1 MINFIL
7 IGRKFNFFDMA
18 KFIHSDELS
27 SFKRAFTDWNNTSSA
42 TYKAIA
48 FIDEGY
54 IVTHGQIFSTG
65 LGAKANPYGLAVS
78 NTDGKLTVTVGGYC
92 SDAVNVLI
100 GATDG
105 EFTSASVEN
114 GSVTINHKK
123 TSDVT
128 SYTKTTKGIDSSSET
143 SESATIVSYIDYDE
157 YGHLHSADARNLI
170 LNKVKSISDAN
181 TSTTK
186 RYLLGHNSIGKTDET
201 YANSEIYFTGNTLH
215 VGDLKVGTSSITDLI
230 SASQALYFKGTIGKS
245 ITNADNKTT
254 FNTLPTANVKV
265 GDLYVVGTGG
275 YTVTHSDNTTDVCEA
290 GDMIIATATTPT
302 WAVVQRNLENA
313 LTESNLNGTTSGN
326 KLKVYKE
333 NDGNLYVT
341 QTDTNTWRE
350 VQVEG
355 IKKLANN
362 VSTALNFIAETG
374 ISISYDKGIKIKN
387 SSPLSSAK
395 ALTLKY
401 YANSNDTTATD
412 WTSYTP
418 TINKTLTFKAGK
430 NITLSNSGDILTIT
444 AADAPTHY
452 NLTISGTD
460 SSSNTKSIT
469 YSPIGAE
476 KTIKFGSNLT
486 TTVSDNVL
494 TVSGTA
500 NTWRNVSAY
509 LLSGDQSSAAEI
521 LSNTIGTADLAFG
534 SDFVW
539 TKSAGAA
546 DGEIQIGWC
555 EITTG
560 SDGTITKAYAV

>member
-1 MINFIL
+1 
-7 IGRKFNFFDMA
+7 MA
-18 KFIHSDELS
+18 KFIHSDKLS
-27 SFKRAFTDWNNTSSA
+27 SFKSTFTDWNSASSA

-65 LGAKANPYGLAVS
+65 LGSNDNPYGLDVK
-78 NTDGKLTVTVGGYC
+78 NNNGTLTVTVGGY
-92 SDAVNVLI
+92 SKSTSVLI
-100 GATDG
+100 GANDG
-105 EFTSASVEN
+105 TFTTAKVES
-114 GSVTINHKK
+114 GKVTINHKK
-123 TSDVT
+123 ASEVT
-128 SYTKTTKGIDSSSET
+128 TDSTFEKGINSNTET
-143 SESATIVSYIDYDE
+143 NASATVVSYIKYDE
-157 YGHLHSADARNLI
+157 YGHLHSANARKLM
-170 LNKVKSISDAN
+170 LNKVKSSNDAD

-186 RYLLGHNSIGKTDET
+186 RYLLGHETINNTDET
-201 YANSEIYFTGNTLH
+201 YTNSQIYFTGNTLH

-230 SASQALYFKGTIGKS
+230 SASQALYFKGTVGKS

-254 FNTLPTANVKV
+254 FNTLPTTNVKV

-290 GDMIIATATTPT
+290 GDMIIATAATPT

-313 LTESNLNGTTSGN
+313 LTKSNLNGTTSGN
-326 KLKVYKE
+326 KLKVYE
-333 NDGNLYVT
+333 DNENLYVT

-355 IKKLANN
+355 VKKID
-362 VSTALNFIAETG
+362 STESTELNFLFDQDG
-374 ISISYDKGIKIKN
+374 ISISYDNGIKIKN
-387 SSPLSSAK
+387 SSPLSAAK
-395 ALTLKY
+395 SLTLNY
-401 YANSNDTTATD
+401 YKTSDVKTVTSWA
-412 WTSYTP
+412 SYTP
-418 TINKTLTFKAGK
+418 TTEKTLTFKAGK
-430 NITLSNSGDILTIT
+430 NITLSSNNDILTID

-452 NLTISGTD
+452 DLNIKGTD
-460 SSSNTKSIT
+460 SNNTI
-469 YSPIGAE
+469 
-476 KTIKFGSNLT
+476 KTIIYRPTTKNSKTITFGSNLT
-486 TTVSDNVL
+486 TTVSGDTL

-509 LLSGDQSSAAEI
+509 LLSGDQSSASEI
-521 LSNTIGTADLAFG
+521 LSNNIGTADLAFG

-539 TKSAGAA
+539 TKAAGAT

>member
-1 MINFIL
+1 
-7 IGRKFNFFDMA
+7 MA
-18 KFIHSDELS
+18 KFIHSDKLS
-27 SFKRAFTDWNNTSSA
+27 SFKSTFTDWNNTSSA

-65 LGAKANPYGLAVS
+65 LGAKDNPYGLEVS
-78 NTDGKLTVTVGGYC
+78 NADGKLKVTVGGY
-92 SDAVNVLI
+92 SASANVLI
-100 GATDG
+100 GAKDG

-114 GSVTINHKK
+114 GNVTINHKK
-123 TSDVT
+123 TKNVTTSDNT
-128 SYTKTTKGIDSSSET
+128 EKGTNDDSET
-143 SESATIVSYIDYDE
+143 NEFAKIVSYINYDE
-157 YGHLHSADARNLI
+157 YGHLHSASARNLI

-181 TSTTK
+181 TSATK
-186 RYLLGHNSIGKTDET
+186 RYLLGHSEIGQTDET
-201 YANSEIYFTGNTLH
+201 YANSKIYFTGSTLY
-215 VGDLKVGTSSITDLI
+215 VGDLKVGNNSITDLI

-254 FNTLPTANVKV
+254 FNTLPAANVKV

-326 KLKVYKE
+326 ELKVYKK
-333 NDGNLYVT
+333 NDGNLYVN
-341 QTDTNTWRE
+341 QTDTNTWRAVKIGGTE
-350 VQVEG
+350 
-355 IKKLANN
+355 KLGDNDN
-362 VSTALNFIAETG
+362 TALNFLTGQTG
-374 ISISYDKGIKIKN
+374 ISISYNNGIKIIN
-387 SSPLSSAK
+387 SSPLSNAK
-395 ALTLKY
+395 TLTLKY
-401 YANSNDTTATD
+401 CANYNDITATD

-418 TINKTLTFKAGK
+418 ITGKTLTFKAGK
-430 NITLSNSGDILTIT
+430 NITLSSSGDILTIT
-444 AADAPTHY
+444 AADAPTHCS
-452 NLTISGTD
+452 LTISGSD
-460 SSSNTKSIT
+460 SDSNAKSIDYNPT
-469 YSPIGAE
+469 GAK

-486 TTVSDNVL
+486 TTVSDDVL
-494 TVSGTA
+494 TVNGTA

-521 LSNTIGTADLAFG
+521 LSSTIGTADLAFG

-539 TKSAGAA
+539 TKAAGAA

>member
-1 MINFIL
+1 
-7 IGRKFNFFDMA
+7 MA
-18 KFIHSDELS
+18 KFIHSDKLS
-27 SFKRAFTDWNNTSSA
+27 SFKSTFTDWNNTSSA

-65 LGAKANPYGLAVS
+65 LGAKKNPYGLSVS
-78 NTDGKLTVTVGGYC
+78 NTDGKLEVTVGGY

-105 EFTSASVEN
+105 TFTSASVKN
-114 GSVTINHKK
+114 GNVTINHKK
-123 TSDVT
+123 TSDVS
-128 SYTKTTKGIDSSSET
+128 SYEKTTKGTDSDNET

-157 YGHLHSADARNLI
+157 YGHLYSANARKLI
-170 LNKVKSISDAN
+170 LNKVKSTSDAN
-181 TSTTK
+181 ASTTK
-186 RYLLGHNSIGKTDET
+186 RYLLGHKSIGQTDET
-201 YANSEIYFTGNTLH
+201 YANSEIYFIGNTLH
-215 VGDLKVGTSSITDLI
+215 VGDLKVGSSSITDLI

-326 KLKVYKE
+326 KLKVYKDDE
-333 NDGNLYVT
+333 NLYVT

-350 VQVEG
+350 VNVG
-355 IKKLANN
+355 GAKKLANN
-362 VSTALNFIAETG
+362 VDTPLNFLTGQTG
-374 ISISYDKGIKIKN
+374 ISISYDNGIKIEN

-395 ALTLKY
+395 LLTLKY
-401 YANSNDTTATD
+401 YKSSNDTTATN
-412 WTSYTP
+412 WASYTP
-418 TINKTLTFKAGK
+418 TTTKTLTFKAGK
-430 NITLSNSGDILTIT
+430 NITLSSSEDILTIT

-452 NLTISGTD
+452 DLTISGTD
-460 SSSNTKSIT
+460 STNNTKSII
-469 YSPIGAE
+469 YSPIVAK

-486 TTVSDNVL
+486 TTVSNDVL

-521 LSNTIGTADLAFG
+521 LSTSTIGTADLAFG

-539 TKSAGAA
+539 TKAVGAA